1 MPKRKKTSE
10 EDLPRRQPPAIT
22 EEGREKQL
30 VSLAVDLAEKQLRE
44 GTASS
49 QVIVHYLKLGSSR
62 EKMEMEKMRHEN
74 ELLRAKA
81 EAIDS
86 AKRSDALFEKAIE
99 AMRSYGYGTSS
110 EDDPDGSDIQ

>member
-1 MPKRKKTSE
+1 MPKRKKTGE

-74 ELLRAKA
+74 ELLRAKS
-81 EAIDS
+81 EALDS
-86 AKRSDALFEKAIE
+86 AKRSDELFAKAIE
-99 AMRSYGYGTSS
+99 AMRSYGYGSQGETTYD
-110 EDDPDGSDIQ
+110 EPDV